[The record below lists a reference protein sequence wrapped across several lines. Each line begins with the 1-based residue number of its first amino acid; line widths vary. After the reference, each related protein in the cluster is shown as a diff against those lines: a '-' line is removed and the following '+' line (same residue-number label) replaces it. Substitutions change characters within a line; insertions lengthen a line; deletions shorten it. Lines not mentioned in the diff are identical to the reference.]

1 MIIPSIVWCALQVC
15 GVCVWAHCS
24 AWRSRGRNNPT
35 PKPRT
40 LRRWTERRCR
50 LRESAE
56 RRLKTQTW
64 SVSATYGKA
73 TILIGMCSILY
84 LHWHQSHCPTPDPR
98 PTRLYQTPRTD
109 ARCTRTP
116 SPLCQACA
124 RRPLGSNP
132 AASRRWCSDECGRHD
147 LSAPVKKVHLRL
159 WIWNISREKKKKKK
173 SSIPFW
179 HCYVAL
185 ITSSAS
191 GYNMTQKLKQ
201 VRNIYRNKNSTAG

>member
-35 PKPRT
+35 PTQRT
-40 LRRWTERRCR
+40 LRRSTERRCR
-50 LRESAE
+50 LRGSAE
-56 RRLKTQTW
+56 RRLKAQTW
-64 SVSATYGKA
+64 SVSAIYGKA
-73 TILIGMCSILY
+73 TILIGMCSVLY

-124 RRPLGSNP
+124 RRPLGSSP
-132 AASRRWCSDECGRHD
+132 AASRRCSDGCGRHD
-147 LSAPVKKVHLRL
+147 LPAPVKKVHLRL
-159 WIWNISREKKKKKK
+159 WKKKVKRCVLTLLCGLWSLHLPVVIIRHRNWNK
-173 SSIPFW
+173 SKTFTETKNKLETLP
-179 HCYVAL
+179 
-185 ITSSAS
+185 SS
-191 GYNMTQKLKQ
+191 LL
-201 VRNIYRNKNSTAG
+201 